1 MFLRLGGLKM
11 HLLQQLINW
20 LSIWTMKWEKKT
32 FKLFPFSFFFFFFLQ
47 LLWDWSFTNFL
58 KAWNM
63 KTEAVIWYSYPFFFS
78 TATFSGSVFKI
89 GNFIYHEPHF
99 HLNLSELLLICLNFS
114 SFHHALEILG
124 KYKPVIYKIID
135 LLLADPH
142 CRVNIKKKSKT

>member
-1 MFLRLGGLKM
+1 M

-32 FKLFPFSFFFFFFLQ
+32 FKLFPFSFFFFFFFTSFVRLKFYKLSQ
-47 LLWDWSFTNFL
+47 SLKHEDWGCNLILRS
-58 KAWNM
+58 
-63 KTEAVIWYSYPFFFS
+63 IFFFN

-114 SFHHALEILG
+114 SFHHALEIFG

-142 CRVNIKKKSKT
+142 CRVNI